1 MTARSVTIVIV
12 SIWLVGPAV
21 AEYGSAES
29 GSFPVDLLRVQ
40 RGYAEADLNIL
51 PRLSP
56 ADFTADGIV
65 NAADFAVFASCFAG
79 ASVPHIGSSDCQRA
93 DFDQDGD
100 VDQADFGVFQR
111 CLSGSNRPAD
121 PDCIN

>member
-12 SIWLVGPAV
+12 SVWLVGPAV
-21 AEYGSAES
+21 ADYGSADS
-29 GSFPVDLLRVQ
+29 DSFQVSLLHVR
-40 RGYAEADLNIL
+40 RGHADADLNIL

-79 ASVPHIGSSDCQRA
+79 ASVPHNGSSDCRRA

-100 VDQADFGVFQR
+100 VDQSDFGIFQR
-111 CLSGSNRPAD
+111 CFSGSKPAD
-121 PDCIN
+121 PDCAN